1 MAPEPTRARAAGMPR
16 QQGRA
21 GGIADDTHQLLL
33 GWVLRTV
40 RHGRSEAASTGA
52 PAAAVAAAAM
62 SGQLAAAAAA
72 AATMPAAANSGG
84 TQCYGSAAR
93 SQLMGGREGRGHNFG
108 SALGAVV
115 AHLDCSASS
124 KWDTQYAAKTQVWCT
139 CCASRMAGACSFSA
153 GTVHWPESTSRQSAR
168 WPTMGTPVARLYIN
182 AFTGFAHE

>member
-1 MAPEPTRARAAGMPR
+1 MPR

-93 SQLMGGREGRGHNFG
+93 SQLMG
-108 SALGAVV
+108 VV
-115 AHLDCSASS
+115 HLLC
-124 KWDTQYAAKTQVWCT
+124 
-139 CCASRMAGACSFSA
+139 
-153 GTVHWPESTSRQSAR
+153 
-168 WPTMGTPVARLYIN
+168 
-182 AFTGFAHE
+182 